1 MNALVKQNGLGVLIV
16 EPDRHVRNILTYVLA
31 SEGLRTFPTQA
42 AEEAIEFYR
51 EQHGSI
57 NLVLTDWR
65 LRGHDG
71 GHVLRAI
78 RGVDPAACCC
88 LVSGGVAVGEEEH
101 YLRAGFD
108 AVVRI
113 PFRPV
118 DLTTVVNGLL
128 SRRETC
134 VSALTKAQAEDL
146 LDWLDNNG
154 YPPAAIRYVEG
165 SGYEVR
171 YHPMTSR

>member
-1 MNALVKQNGLGVLIV
+1 MNALVKQNGPGVLIV
-16 EPDRHVRNILTYVLA
+16 EPDNHVRDTLTHVLA
-31 SEGLRTFPTQA
+31 SQGLRTYPTQA

-51 EQHGSI
+51 KEHWYIS
-57 NLVLTDWR
+57 LVLTDWR

-88 LVSGGVAVGEEEH
+88 LLSGAVGLGEEEQ

-134 VSALTKAQAEDL
+134 VAGLTKVQAEDL

-154 YPPAAIRYVEG
+154 YPPAEIRYVEG
-165 SGYEVR
+165 AGFEVR
-171 YHPMTSR
+171 YHPVTSR